1 MMGRVLGQ
9 LALLAEV
16 WALKAFGR
24 EWLHY
29 ITSNTM
35 NAVTT
40 RLAPFFWTYECQAR
54 VIGVRH
60 ETHDAITIELL
71 PNQHFSQ
78 ARAGQ
83 YIELVVV
90 INGQV
95 HSRCYSLSRLGR
107 HGVAITVKR
116 KQGGLVSS
124 WLFDHARRGMVFS
137 VSRPQGSFVYQGQ
150 QKLLMI
156 SAGSGITP
164 CYALANE
171 ILAEAP
177 SADVAMIAQ
186 FKTDAD
192 VIFSSGLQRL
202 AQLCRVEIALSQSAG
217 TVKQDVIACLEQSP
231 ELLGRDIYLCGPAGF
246 MDKVVGYLTSKNY
259 NLARLQVERFNFD
272 GYALAGEQSLS
283 EIYFQAHNATVH
295 MTEADRGKTLLEIAE
310 AHGIELEHGCRAGMC
325 GSCKCHL
332 VHGEVSGNQLG
343 IAVYPCTAYPASTKL
358 VIG

>member
-1 MMGRVLGQ
+1 
-9 LALLAEV
+9 LAEV

-40 RLAPFFWTYECQAR
+40 RLFPFFWTYECQAK
-54 VIGVRH
+54 VLGVSH

-78 ARAGQ
+78 AMAGQ
-83 YIELVVV
+83 YIELEVV

-95 HSRCYSLSRLGR
+95 HSRCYSLSRLDQQS
-107 HGVAITVKR
+107 VAITVKR

-124 WLFDHARRGMVFS
+124 WLFDHARHGMVFP
-137 VSRPQGSFVYQGQ
+137 VSRPQGGFVYQGQ
-150 QKLLMI
+150 QQLLMI

-171 ILAEAP
+171 VLAEEP

-272 GYALAGEQSLS
+272 GYALTGEQSLS

-332 VHGEVSGNQLG
+332 VHGEVSGNQMG
-343 IAVYPCTAYPASTKL
+343 IAVYPCTAYPASTRL
-358 VIG
+358 VIA